1 MSDMDYEMAW
11 KRLKEKM
18 FDRSL
23 IYINLIA
30 SPIADDV
37 SKRKDKISLS
47 TVEMILDEMNLIEKE
62 MTTVRDDDGQKVQ
75 D

>member
-1 MSDMDYEMAW
+1 MDYEKAW

-18 FDRSL
+18 FDRGL
-23 IYINLIA
+23 NYIYFIS
-30 SPIADDV
+30 SPIADNA
-37 SKRKDKISLS
+37 SKRRVKINLS

-62 MTTVRDDDGQKVQ
+62 MITVGQDDDQQAQ